1 MQKAFDK
8 ILKGLLPE
16 GETALLA
23 VSGGVDSMCMAEL
36 FRTSTLHPRFA
47 VAHCN
52 FHLRGDDSDS
62 DASLVRQWA
71 EDAGV
76 PFHQA
81 DFDTEEYAASHS
93 MSIEM
98 AARELRYDWFARLC
112 KDKGYYGVSV
122 AHNANDNAE
131 TLILNLLRGTGLRGI
146 SGMKEMS
153 EVAVSSDGL
162 AGVRLIRPLLGFTRE
177 QITGFARQASLTWHE
192 DFTNAETV
200 YKRNKIRNLVFPL
213 FESINPSFLRTFS
226 REMGTFAQENAI
238 ADDYFNAAA
247 AKVNASPLPGEFLR
261 VNVSLLRQDAH
272 WEYVLYR
279 LLEPFGFRDRQL
291 DPIIRLV
298 REGEIFSGR
307 EFVSQ
312 DYRIVTTDNHIV
324 VKKKTTSFGLPF
336 QTLGKIRENDVCA
349 VVPGPGAYEF
359 ASVKVNV
366 RVENI
371 DCGGVGRVK
380 ELAAAGAFSADS
392 AALTFPFL
400 LRNWR
405 NGDWMRPIGTK
416 GRKKLSDLFKDMK
429 LSIDEKAEALVIV
442 APHLNKGYDETKDA
456 GEHVAGVCGY
466 ASGRFYCRTDE
477 AVKASQST
485 DSLVVIEL

>member
-36 FRTSTLHPRFA
+36 FRSSMSHPRFA

-52 FHLRGDDSDS
+52 FHLRGEDSDS

-112 KDKGYYGVSV
+112 KDNGYYGVSV

-131 TLILNLLRGTGLRGI
+131 TLVLNLLRGTGLRGI

-153 EVAVSSDGL
+153 EVAVSSDGP
-162 AGVRLIRPLLGFTRE
+162 AGVRLFRPLLGFTRE
-177 QITGFARQASLTWHE
+177 QITGFARQAALTWHE

-261 VNVSLLRQDAH
+261 VNVRLLRQDAH

-298 REGEIFSGR
+298 RDGEIFSGR
-307 EFVSQ
+307 EFGSQ
-312 DYRIVTTDNHIV
+312 GYRIVTTDNHIV
-324 VKKKTTSFGLPF
+324 VKKRAASSGLPF
-336 QTLGKIRENDVCA
+336 RKFSGIRENDVCA
-349 VVPGPGAYEF
+349 AVPGAGTYEF
-359 ASVKVNV
+359 ASAKVNV
-366 RVENI
+366 RVESI
-371 DCGGVGRVK
+371 DGDVVGRVK
-380 ELAAAGAFSADS
+380 ELASSGAFSADV

-400 LRNWR
+400 LRHWR
-405 NGDWMRPIGTK
+405 SGDWMRPIGAK
-416 GRKKLSDLFKDMK
+416 GRKKLSDMFKDMK
-429 LSIDEKAEALVIV
+429 LSIDEKAEALVVV

-466 ASGRFYCRTDE
+466 ASGKFYCRVDE
-477 AVKASQST
+477 AVKALQST